1 MEDDAYL
8 KNCSAKATLHQL
20 KEIDQNTS
28 WSGTSSLSIA
38 GKVLRKNRSHR
49 MPDRLK
55 IVFTN
60 GILDDSHDF
69 SYLHEC
75 SKMEENIFE
84 DDTFKMEMGS
94 VPKEMDNVVTKRVV
108 PRPGTNLKDNFL
120 LEGTVFGVY
129 DSTLNCQDLES
140 KTGRNVTSFARRMTD
155 NIPYGPMNEF
165 AIADR
170 YRVFYRK
177 GSLDNIMYKDKSGNL
192 VPTIEFLHQFANKK
206 KYYNKYNCLA
216 DWLSK
221 VPEGFSCAKP
231 VPSVREYCHEIY
243 EPVDC
248 SKMIV
253 KVAPKEICSAKYG
266 KQACPETLMENETLK
281 SEYCNEYYAAGTWKI
296 KRNSMENMNC
306 CCNKNDC
313 CNDCFS
319 WPYLGL

>member
-1 MEDDAYL
+1 
-8 KNCSAKATLHQL
+8 
-20 KEIDQNTS
+20 
-28 WSGTSSLSIA
+28 
-38 GKVLRKNRSHR
+38 

-55 IVFTN
+55 IVFAN
-60 GILDDSHDF
+60 GILGDSYDF

-75 SKMEENIFE
+75 SKVETNIFE
-84 DDTFKMEMGS
+84 DNTFKMEMGS
-94 VPKEMDNVVTKRVV
+94 IPNEMDNVVLKNVV

-140 KTGRNVTSFARRMTD
+140 KTGRNVTSFAREMTR
-155 NIPYGPMNEF
+155 NSMGPTSIPHGPMNEF

-177 GSLDNIMYKDKSGNL
+177 GSLDNIMIKDESGNL
-192 VPTIEFLHQFANKK
+192 RPTIEFLHFIGNREHLTPF
-206 KYYNKYNCLA
+206 YNNNLNCLA
-216 DWLSK
+216 DWLSN

-231 VPSVREYCHEIY
+231 VPSVGKNCHEIY

-253 KVAPKEICSAKYG
+253 KVATKETCEWIYG
-266 KQACPETLMENETLK
+266 KRACPQMFMENKALK
-281 SEYCNEYYAAGTWKI
+281 SEICDKNYAKDVWEL

-306 CCNKNDC
+306 CGDKNNC